1 MKDTKNNK
9 SKLLDA
15 AKSLFE
21 EVGYHQTNSNLI
33 AQAAGLASGTFYNHF
48 ASKKAIFLEI
58 YKDWHLQQRSQ
69 IQELAL
75 EGYKGEEFVEKIV
88 ETILP
93 FYIDYRGFRSSI
105 HAITAS
111 NDDIQNFRLE
121 QRKAIMELVAKVLRL
136 QGIERNFEELAV
148 FQIGFERYFDAYAMG
163 EFDELG
169 ISKAAQNNILK
180 HYILNLLK

>member
-121 QRKAIMELVAKVLRL
+121 QRKAIME
-136 QGIERNFEELAV
+136 
-148 FQIGFERYFDAYAMG
+148 RYLDAYAMG